1 MLKETITY
9 TDFNGIER
17 KEDFYFNLTRAD
29 LYEME
34 MTTEGGLSERLQRI
48 VDAKDIPAMIR
59 FYKELLLQSY
69 GIKSD
74 DGRRHIKSPEISAA
88 FTQTEAYSIIFTRL
102 IEDPNAGPAFVNAIL
117 PKQPNNSV
125 AN

>member
-9 TDFNGIER
+9 VDYNGVER
-17 KEDFYFNLTRAD
+17 KEDFYFNLRTAD

-34 MTTEGGLSERLQRI
+34 MTTEGGLSEKLQKI
-48 VDAKDIPAMIR
+48 VDAKDIPAMMMY
-59 FYKELLLQSY
+59 YKELLLKSY

-88 FTQTEAYSIIFTRL
+88 FYQTEAYSIMFTKL
-102 IEDPNAGPAFVNAIL
+102 VENSDYAANFIKGIIP
-117 PKQPNNSV
+117 PKREQ
-125 AN
+125 